1 MLLTLI
7 FLMHL
12 LVGVGGPIGLPGR
25 QGEKGDNHFLESLL
39 EKLSKD
45 ASCPSYTMN
54 RAIGPPNA
62 IKGMN

>member
-12 LVGVGGPIGLPGR
+12 LVGAGGPIGLPGR

-39 EKLSKD
+39 EKLSI
-45 ASCPSYTMN
+45 AL
-54 RAIGPPNA
+54 
-62 IKGMN
+62 

>member
-1 MLLTLI
+1 
-7 FLMHL
+7 
-12 LVGVGGPIGLPGR
+12 LVGPGGPIGLPGP

-54 RAIGPPNA
+54 KAIRALNA

>member
-1 MLLTLI
+1 
-7 FLMHL
+7 MHL
-12 LVGVGGPIGLPGR
+12 LVGPGGPIGLPGP

-54 RAIGPPNA
+54 KAIRALNA